1 MSDRGL
7 TLLERAHRAEPG
19 DAALAGELARSY
31 ARVGRVREAYRVCV
45 RAELPP
51 SPEVGAA
58 LAQAQH
64 LALSHLG
71 SPDAQVA
78 TETDPATG
86 WRWRDLPS
94 HLERPSQLPLR
105 ALNLPWRRLS
115 ASDLGAIGGL
125 CSLEDL
131 RLTGW
136 DSASGS
142 RLRLLEGLSA
152 LRALALDYTSLVDID
167 LGALRDFPRLE
178 EVRLAHCS
186 LLSGR
191 DLEPLSQLPSLRVL
205 DLSYTQARV
214 EGLAALREHAAL
226 EELRLQDCQAL
237 DDGALELLGTCPRL
251 RLLDLSFC
259 QGTTLQAREELA
271 ERRPQLKILA

>member
-7 TLLERAHRAEPG
+7 TTLERAHLAEPG
-19 DAALAGELARSY
+19 DSALAGELARRY
-31 ARVGRVREAYRVCV
+31 ARVGRVREAYRLCLQ
-45 RAELPP
+45 AGLTP
-51 SPEVGAA
+51 SPEVAAA
-58 LAQAQH
+58 LAEAQQ

-78 TETDPATG
+78 TELDATG

-94 HLERPSQLPLR
+94 HLERPSLLPLR

-115 ASDLGAIGGL
+115 ARDLSAIGGL

-152 LRALALDYTSLVDID
+152 LRLLALDYTSLQDMD
-167 LGALRDFPRLE
+167 LRALRSFPGLE

-186 LLSGR
+186 TLSGR
-191 DLEPLSQLPSLRVL
+191 ELETLSWLPRLRSL
-205 DLSYTQARV
+205 DLSYTHTRS
-214 EGLAALREHAAL
+214 EALSAFRGHASL

-237 DDGALELLGTCPRL
+237 DDGALELLASCPRL

-259 QGTTLQAREELA
+259 QGVSARGREALA
-271 ERRPQLKILA
+271 RGRPGLKILA